1 MPSHLRVP
9 CHLKRSFRPVG
20 VRGFSPL
27 GPRAAKQWLRW
38 LSLSHSQKR
47 IPPSECAC
55 KKGVIKLC
63 LPLFLSLSEAAEV
76 SALIAS
82 LESKLQEGEDFAFF
96 HSIKWTHKCHIPNMS
111 VLPLG
116 TNYSRMTSTAPS
128 GGGYFLSPKMPRCLH

>member
-9 CHLKRSFRPVG
+9 FVPLACVG
-20 VRGFSPL
+20 SPL
-27 GPRAAKQWLRW
+27 GPRAAKQLLSR

-63 LPLFLSLSEAAEV
+63 LPPSLSEAAEV

-96 HSIKWTHKCHIPNMS
+96 HSIKWTHKCRIPNMS

>member
-1 MPSHLRVP
+1 MPHRI
-9 CHLKRSFRPVG
+9 FRPVG
-20 VRGFSPL
+20 VRGFPVGASGGEAVALAALTLAFAETNSAFGMCVQKKELLNFVCPL
-27 GPRAAKQWLRW
+27 
-38 LSLSHSQKR
+38 
-47 IPPSECAC
+47 
-55 KKGVIKLC
+55 
-63 LPLFLSLSEAAEV
+63 LSLSEAAEV